1 MHDMK
6 FIIFIIVMVQ
16 CQIGFGQYNTNASKS
31 ELGVMVGGTYYI
43 GDLNRY
49 YHFNNT
55 HLAGGLI
62 YRYNIHSRMAFR
74 ANAIYGKV
82 SADDASNKW
91 ESTMVDRNLNFSSTI
106 FEGAAGIELYYVP
119 FHIGKR
125 SKRSNV
131 SSNND
136 VTAYLLAQI
145 GAFRMNPKTE
155 YNGQTYE
162 LQPLGTEGQGTSLT
176 SKKHYSLIQ
185 MCIPL
190 GVGLRFAMG
199 SWGSMNLEFSARKLF
214 TDYLDDVHAN
224 NYVDLDRLSSE
235 NGPLSAELS
244 NRSLSGSKYALR
256 GNASTK
262 DWYFFT
268 GMTMAF
274 KLGKQKNCMPWK

>member
-1 MHDMK
+1 MK
-6 FIIFIIVMVQ
+6 YLSIIAFLFIALNSI
-16 CQIGFGQYNTNASKS
+16 GQYNTNASKS

-55 HLAGGLI
+55 HLAGGII
-62 YRYNIHSRMAFR
+62 YRYNIHTRLAFR

-82 SADDASNKW
+82 SADDAENKW
-91 ESTMVDRNLNFSSTI
+91 ESTMKDRNLNFSSTI
-106 FEGAAGIELYYVP
+106 FEGAAGLELYYVP

-125 SKRSNV
+125 SKRSNL
-131 SSNND
+131 SSNHNA
-136 VTAYLLAQI
+136 TAYLLAQI

-155 YNGQTYE
+155 YNGNTYE
-162 LQPLGTEGQGTSLT
+162 LQPLGTEGQGTSL
-176 SKKHYSLIQ
+176 SSRKHYSLIQ

-199 SWGSMNLEFSARKLF
+199 SWGSMNLEFSARKTF
-214 TDYLDDVHAN
+214 TDYLDDVHMN
-224 NYVDLDRLSSE
+224 NYADLDRLSSE

-244 NRSLSGSKYALR
+244 NRSLSQSKYALR

-262 DWYFFT
+262 DWYFFA